1 MGCGC
6 QNKNPLPRYTNLS
19 SVPTVPWDEGKFVLG
34 RDECGNI
41 IILEKPVYELSEE
54 DRDKLDSIQL
64 DGEGDLYLSDDG
76 TYKQVTIYQIDG
88 IDTNGSGNLFLS
100 NDGTYKSIDYNNIEW
115 FTLTYA
121 VDSSE
126 FVERN
131 LTELNGIKDKLNAGF
146 VAFVRIDF
154 NGLLIPVNVLYS
166 NQYLTFVFDSIL
178 SPVPVVGRAITADQ
192 KRLQIIIRLANN
204 ISLNPLQYDIQVVPD
219 ANNVLQYDGDGKQVL
234 FNDGVYKPVYT
245 TGEID
250 SKIGDG
256 LGNYYNKDEVDG
268 VINDVNNRIDSVN
281 DDLNYKIDTVSNELN
296 DSIEAVRDEVDE
308 KISAVDE
315 RLSDAVFYDDNNDIV
330 PRGNIRLG
338 NNQKVLG
345 ADTTGAEFNLIE
357 LSKWDIVDVGTG
369 RHHINLNSDSRPTVQ
384 LTGET
389 GDQSHPIA
397 YQSEVIEVGELLNNE
412 IANRQT
418 ADDNLQ
424 TQIDAANEYAQDT
437 RNALLE
443 AQETINEDLG
453 KLGDRVSQ
461 NETDIAQNKTDIAG
475 IRQDIADTEHF
486 RGYHLTTDEITA
498 IERPESGDYAWN
510 AETGTVWTYNGTT
523 WLNSGAPIP
532 DQSAPAYDGTPLEDG
547 EASPGFTN
555 EYSRGDHRHPSDS
568 SKADLTALN
577 DYLPLAGNSQTT
589 PVTGD
594 IWISN
599 ESSVRLSS
607 SGNSFIAF
615 SENDATLQI
624 KGNGIG
630 GIDLQSDNGV
640 VKANGQRVIVNGQNT
655 PNVQIAAPI
664 IQFNATEASGSG
676 LSLGSAQ
683 TALSGN
689 IFSGTFT
696 GNIGLTS
703 STGDISLNTVTGKA
717 YYGASNIPGNEIA
730 KLSDI
735 EEVRGEGETNLT
747 EAKQYTDE
755 KVAEAKTDIT
765 AYTDETFVK
774 KSGDTMTGNL
784 TFEEDNYLQFTSD
797 GFTHIGYDTSV
808 NRLIVETVRT
818 DGGIDIRTNPSVPES
833 KLFYNGVEV
842 ATVENIVPIIPENY
856 ETETNGTVVLLPEIP
871 SALINVIVDRVPL
884 YPSDYTLTG
893 SAINITADLDLS
905 EPREAL
911 VTYLKS

>member
-6 QNKNPLPRYTNLS
+6 QNKNPLPRYTDLS
-19 SVPTVPWDEGKFVLG
+19 AQPVVPWDEGKSVLG

-41 IILEKPVYELSEE
+41 IILEKPIYELSEE

-64 DGEGDLYLSDDG
+64 DGDGDLYLSDDG

-88 IDTNGSGNLFLS
+88 IETDGSGNLFLS

-115 FTLTYA
+115 FTLQYA
-121 VDSSE
+121 AEGAD

-154 NGLLIPVNVLYS
+154 NGLFIPVNVNFS
-166 NQYLTFVFDSIL
+166 NQYLTFTFDSIL
-178 SPVPVVGRAITADQ
+178 SPVPVVGREITAEQ

-204 ISLNPLQYDIQVVPD
+204 ISFNPLQYDIQVIPD
-219 ANNVLQYDGDGKQVL
+219 ANNFIQYDGDGKNAL
-234 FNDGVYKPVYT
+234 FNDGSYKPVYT
-245 TGEID
+245 TQEID
-250 SKIGDG
+250 EKIGDG
-256 LGNYYNKDEVDG
+256 LGNYYTKPEVDEK
-268 VINDVNNRIDSVN
+268 ITEVNN
-281 DDLNYKIDTVSNELN
+281 
-296 DSIEAVRDEVDE
+296 SIEAVRDEVDE

-315 RLSDAVFYDDNNDIV
+315 RLNDAVFYDSNNDIV
-330 PRGNIRLG
+330 PRNNIRLG
-338 NNQKVLG
+338 NNQKLLG
-345 ADTTGAEFNLIE
+345 ADTTGADFNLIE
-357 LSKWDIVDVGTG
+357 LSQWDIVDVGTG

-389 GDQSHPIA
+389 GAQSHPIA

-412 IANRQT
+412 IANRQ
-418 ADDNLQ
+418 AGDDDLQ

-437 RNALLE
+437 REALLA
-443 AQETINEDLG
+443 AQETINEDLSD
-453 KLGDRVSQ
+453 LGDRVTQ
-461 NETDIAQNKTDIAG
+461 NETDIAQNKNDIAG

-532 DQSAPAYDGTPLEDG
+532 DQSAPAYDGTPLENG

-555 EYSRGDHRHPSDS
+555 EYSRGDHRHPSDT
-568 SKADLTALN
+568 SKANVTDL
-577 DYLPLAGNSQTT
+577 DKYLALAGNSQTT

-594 IWISN
+594 VWISN
-599 ESSVRLSS
+599 DSSLRLSS
-607 SGNSFIAF
+607 SGNSFISF
-615 SENDATLQI
+615 SEYDATLQI

-630 GIDLQSDNGV
+630 GIDLQADNGT
-640 VKANGQRVIVNGQNT
+640 VKANGQRIIVNGQNT
-655 PNVQIAAPI
+655 PNVQIAAPV
-664 IQFNATEASGSG
+664 IQLNATEAGGSG

-689 IFSGTFT
+689 ILSGTFT

-703 STGDISLNTVTGKA
+703 STGDITINPIDGKA
-717 YYGASNIPGNEIA
+717 YYGPSNIPGNEIA
-730 KLSDI
+730 KQSDI
-735 EEVRGEGETNLT
+735 EAVRSEGEANLS

-755 KVAEAKTDIT
+755 QIEEAKTELT
-765 AYTDETFVK
+765 TYTDETFVK

-784 TFEEDNYLQFTSD
+784 TIEEDNYLQLTAD

-842 ATVENIVPIIPENY
+842 ATVEDVIPIVPENY
-856 ETETNGTVVLLPEIP
+856 ESETNGTIVLLPEIP
-871 SALINVIVDRVPL
+871 SKLINVIVDRVPL
-884 YPSDYTLTG
+884 YPSDYTITG

-911 VTYLKS
+911 VTYLRS

>member
-19 SVPTVPWDEGKFVLG
+19 GLPIIPWDESRYILG
-34 RDECGNI
+34 RSECGD
-41 IILEKPVYELSEE
+41 ILVVEKPPFELSED
-54 DRDKLDSIQL
+54 DRSKLDSIQL
-64 DGEGDLYLSDDG
+64 DGSGDLYLSDDG

-88 IDTNGSGNLFLS
+88 IDTNGSGDLFLS
-100 NDGTYKSIDYNNIEW
+100 NDGTYRSIDYNNIEW
-115 FTLTYA
+115 FTLTYV
-121 VDSSE
+121 VDRSK
-126 FVERN
+126 FVEQN
-131 LTELNGIKDKLNAGF
+131 LEELNGIKEKLNAGF

-154 NGLLIPVNVLYS
+154 DGLLIPVNVLYS

-204 ISLNPLQYDIQVVPD
+204 VSLNPLQYDIQVVPD

-245 TGEID
+245 TEEID
-250 SKIGDG
+250 EKIGDG
-256 LGNYYNKDEVDG
+256 LENYYTKPEVDE
-268 VINDVNNRIDSVN
+268 
-281 DDLNYKIDTVSNELN
+281 KISEVN

-308 KISAVDE
+308 KIGEVDD

-330 PRGNIRLG
+330 PRGNIRLR
-338 NNQKVLG
+338 NNQKLLG
-345 ADTTGAEFNLIE
+345 ADTTGADFNLIE

-412 IANRQT
+412 IEARRSG
-418 ADDNLQ
+418 DDDLQ
-424 TQIDAANEYAQDT
+424 SKLDSTNEYAQDT
-437 RNALLE
+437 RDALLA

-453 KLGDRVSQ
+453 NLGDRVSQ
-461 NETDIAQNKTDIAG
+461 NETDIAQNKTAIAG
-475 IRQDIADTEHF
+475 IRQDLADTEHF

-568 SKADLTALN
+568 SKADVTDL
-577 DYLPLAGNSQTT
+577 DKYLALAGNSQTT
-589 PVTGD
+589 PITGD
-594 IWISN
+594 AWFANSARL
-599 ESSVRLSS
+599 RLSS

-615 SENDATLQI
+615 SEDDATLQI

-630 GIDLQSDNGV
+630 GIDFQADNGV
-640 VKANGQRVIVNGQNT
+640 VKVNGQRVIVNGQNT
-655 PNVQIAAPI
+655 PNVQIAAPV
-664 IQFNATEASGSG
+664 IQFNATEAGGSG

-689 IFSGTFT
+689 ILSGTFT

-703 STGDISLNTVTGKA
+703 STGDIVINPVDGKA
-717 YYGASNIPGNEIA
+717 YYGPSNIPGNEIA

-735 EEVRGEGETNLT
+735 EEAKGEGDANLA

-755 KVAEAKTDIT
+755 KVEEAKTDIT

-842 ATVENIVPIIPENY
+842 ATIENIVPIIPENY

-871 SALINVIVDRVPL
+871 SKLINVIVDRAPL